1 MATTQ
6 INYAEQLGSLIK
18 RHLLVFIN
26 NRMRVFYTMMVPFII
41 FVVYILF
48 LRDLELMTVGPVLT
62 EYGLSADD
70 AKLMSYVHT
79 LIDSWMLSG
88 IIAMSTITV
97 SLQINNITVSDK
109 ENGINRDFASSPVSS
124 TMLILS
130 YFLSNFVITFAVCFI
145 FLLACFIFL
154 ACMGELIITF
164 TSLMAVCGVLIFT
177 TVNSVLFTVFVCSF
191 ISRDSTMASI
201 ITIFST
207 AIGFLIGAY
216 MPLFMMPKAVQY
228 LCGFVPGTYCCALF
242 RFAFMSDG
250 IAEMT
255 EYLSGVIPEG
265 ASGIMAELTGNFGY
279 NLNFFGI
286 VVTPPYQA
294 LVIAV
299 FTLIFIVLNVVFGKK
314 LTAVIGGMTKKIFAK
329 KKNKGSRAE

>member
-1 MATTQ
+1 MK
-6 INYAEQLGSLIK
+6 NFGNDMYALWQMVVRSFKIFLKDRMSVFFSLLAPLIV
-18 RHLLVFIN
+18 LMLYV
-26 NRMRVFYTMMVPFII
+26 
-41 FVVYILF
+41 LF
-48 LRDLELMTVGPVLT
+48 LGDMQLDSVKNILPPSPGIPE
-62 EYGLSADD
+62 S
-70 AKLMSYVHT
+70 T
-79 LIDSWMLSG
+79 LKAFVDSWM
-88 IIAMSTITV
+88 IAGVMGVSCITV
-97 SLQINNITVSDK
+97 SMSANAVMIQDKARGVINDSL
-109 ENGINRDFASSPVSS
+109 SSPVKRWVI
-124 TMLILS
+124 TAS
-130 YFLSNFVITFAVCFI
+130 YFVYNFLVSVTICTVVYGASLIYLAVAGDFYLTLGDIALGLGAMLLSVISATMISMAIAVFFRSEAALSAFNGI
-145 FLLACFIFL
+145 V
-154 ACMGELIITF
+154 
-164 TSLMAVCGVLIFT
+164 SAV
-177 TVNSVLFTVFVCSF
+177 S
-191 ISRDSTMASI
+191 
-201 ITIFST
+201 
-207 AIGFLIGAY
+207 GFLIGAY